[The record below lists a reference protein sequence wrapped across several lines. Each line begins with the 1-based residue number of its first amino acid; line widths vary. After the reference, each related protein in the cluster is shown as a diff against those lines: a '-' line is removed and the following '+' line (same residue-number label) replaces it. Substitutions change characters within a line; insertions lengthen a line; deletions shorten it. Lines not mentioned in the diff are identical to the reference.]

1 MAQVLGLPLSSP
13 NVNADFLRQGTV
25 SETIAWLVLLGAEK
39 QNLFR
44 SMFVKNSMFSTST
57 KVNRP
62 VATAELGKLL
72 GGPCGSW
79 DFYMSEQ
86 SPSALW
92 RLWLTFVKIAVVSAT
107 HSRQAHTLTLLHGQ
121 KEKEKGKLL
130 FLDITGTF
138 AALLVHPH
146 LERSTPAS
154 LWLGT
159 FLDSCHKHFA
169 ISAHLF
175 SSFASTPRVVLP
187 PCCGP

>member
-1 MAQVLGLPLSSP
+1 MISCLMEINKCQSESNYSIQFYDTLPDFSILFLFHIIKLPQKFDTEIIPRTNNHTKECENEKGLLWKNQQLPSLLTLLKLVAQVLGLPLSSP

-25 SETIAWLVLLGAEK
+25 SETIALLVLLGAEK

-86 SPSALW
+86 SPSAL
-92 RLWLTFVKIAVVSAT
+92 
-107 HSRQAHTLTLLHGQ
+107 
-121 KEKEKGKLL
+121 
-130 FLDITGTF
+130 
-138 AALLVHPH
+138 
-146 LERSTPAS
+146 
-154 LWLGT
+154 
-159 FLDSCHKHFA
+159 
-169 ISAHLF
+169 
-175 SSFASTPRVVLP
+175 
-187 PCCGP
+187 